1 MNRFRNF
8 MFGRYGTDQL
18 TVALLISGMVLT
30 FIGNS
35 FDLHL
40 LTLVTYVIFFVCIF
54 RTMSKNFVTRQ
65 RENQKFLQYWN
76 PASTWLTAKYRVLKS
91 SKDYKYFSCPNCKKE
106 LRAPR
111 GKGKIAVTCQRCGTK
126 FIQNT

>member
-1 MNRFRNF
+1 MNGLRNF

-18 TVALLISGMVLT
+18 TLALLISGMVLT
-30 FIGNS
+30 FIGNA
-35 FDLHL
+35 FDWHL
-40 LTLVTYVIFFVCIF
+40 LTLVTYVIFFACIF
-54 RTMSKNFVTRQ
+54 RTMSKNFVARQ

-76 PASTWLTAKYRVLKS
+76 PVSAWLTAKYRVLKS
-91 SKDYKYFSCPNCKKE
+91 SKDYKYFRCPNCKKE

-111 GKGKIAVTCQRCGTK
+111 GKGKIAVTCQRCETK